1 MKKDGLAP
9 PPAARDWTRIDDY
22 LVHMR
27 RRDAASR
34 SRRRLRPRSEPETPR
49 FMMSTLPFLALLAI
63 LGVMTI
69 AMMIVAWPGEESS
82 VRSPPPSSAVHEAG
96 TAPRGWLQE
105 ARREMR

>member
-9 PPAARDWTRIDDY
+9 PSPVRDWTRIDDY

-34 SRRRLRPRSEPETPR
+34 SKRRLRPRTEPERPR
-49 FMMSTLPFLALLAI
+49 FMLSTFPFLALIMVFGMLTIAI
-63 LGVMTI
+63 LVM
-69 AMMIVAWPGEESS
+69 AWPGNE
-82 VRSPPPSSAVHEAG
+82 RPAPRARPAVHEVG

-105 ARREMR
+105 ARREMH